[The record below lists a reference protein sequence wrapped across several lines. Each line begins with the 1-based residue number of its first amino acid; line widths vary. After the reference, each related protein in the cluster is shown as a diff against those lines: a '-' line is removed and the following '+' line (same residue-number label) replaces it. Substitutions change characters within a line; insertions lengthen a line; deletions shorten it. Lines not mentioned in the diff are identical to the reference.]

1 MRRLSLYVCIRVLA
15 NPPSLIYYKPE
26 VVFCRTVPV
35 NNKVFTVPLS
45 FGKCNSPRAGKAL
58 PKKQKLPFSRLN
70 GSLRFYRLYCVMN
83 EGSYAVNRNISNR
96 AESAVGAVEVPFA
109 APAVA
114 AAVAR
119 IAQSASGRR
128 ANAGNQPDETVVDR
142 KDHSGKSLPGL
153 PAACGENRYGFADIA
168 FGVPKLSL
176 KMFSQPIQPPI
187 IIDVRFTAQHIIE
200 ERWACSINDIF

>member
-1 MRRLSLYVCIRVLA
+1 
-15 NPPSLIYYKPE
+15 
-26 VVFCRTVPV
+26 
-35 NNKVFTVPLS
+35 
-45 FGKCNSPRAGKAL
+45 
-58 PKKQKLPFSRLN
+58 
-70 GSLRFYRLYCVMN
+70 MN

-168 FGVPKLSL
+168 FEVFHKIIAKNVFAAHTTSP
-176 KMFSQPIQPPI
+176 
-187 IIDVRFTAQHIIE
+187 IIDVRFTAPSTLYEGEVDMFQ
-200 ERWACSINDIF
+200 